1 MCAVRGKKCRMVF
14 RSGMKNTGAGDGN
27 PQNDSKIKNNK
38 VTIKGVSKNYLVEV
52 EFVEVDD

>member
-1 MCAVRGKKCRMVF
+1 MVF